1 MPGLSAKVFRTY
13 NASWT
18 MQQELLKLENTGT
31 VHEKVLKYNAANREV
46 AILCNHQRS
55 VAKGHDTA
63 MERTENK
70 LKGLK
75 YQRSRTKKMILAL
88 EPKRRKQDPE
98 FFAPDPDLDD
108 EWIKEHQE
116 WLVQQ
121 EREKIEKKFR
131 KDNEKLVTEGEKE
144 LKESVLRER
153 LQEVNDMAKKFK
165 QENKT
170 GKVEPEGRS
179 VTIERLEG
187 NVKKLEERIQS
198 LQTQMQ
204 DREDNKT
211 VALGTS
217 KIVRIL
223 CNVFCGIVD
232 ANARLELHRPE
243 VNRNVLQEI

>member
-55 VAKGHDTA
+55 VAPGHETA
-63 MERTENK
+63 MEKTENR

-75 YQRSRTKKMILAL
+75 YQRSRLKKMILSL
-88 EPKRRKQDPE
+88 EPKLKKKDPG

-108 EWIKEHQE
+108 EWIREHQQ
-116 WLVQQ
+116 WLIQQ
-121 EREKIEKKFR
+121 EREKIEKKFK

-144 LKESVLRER
+144 LKDSVLRER
-153 LQEVNDMAKKFK
+153 LQEVDDMATKFR
-165 QENKT
+165 QENRT
-170 GKVEPEGRS
+170 GKAEPEGRG
-179 VTIERLEG
+179 VTVERLEG
-187 NVKKLEERIQS
+187 NIKKIEERIQS

-204 DREDNKT
+204 DKEDNKT

-217 KIVRIL
+217 KIVRI
-223 CNVFCGIVD
+223 
-232 ANARLELHRPE
+232 P
-243 VNRNVLQEI
+243 